1 MAKKEVAL
9 RKRQKIHKANHNIFI
24 VVAVAAFIAGF
35 SLVGATFLIKKII
48 FNQKVLSE
56 KNNTIST
63 LRQNNKNVPKLEE
76 DIKVLKTN
84 EALLSSKF
92 KSDQDPLTVVLDSL
106 PAQVNS
112 TALGSS
118 LKEKLLSVQGT
129 EIETLMVQNTDSE
142 ALIEESITAT
152 AENKISFAFKV
163 SSPRVNDLN
172 LVLRNLERS
181 IRVMHVDSLIIEQ
194 GEEKNWLTVEG
205 HTYYEPMLQAS
216 LKTKTVKAG
225 E

>member
-1 MAKKEVAL
+1 MAKKEVAI

-24 VVAVAAFIAGF
+24 VVAIAAFIAGF
-35 SLVGATFLIKKII
+35 SLVGATFLIKEIM
-48 FNQKVLSE
+48 FNNKVLSE
-56 KNNTIST
+56 KNNTISV
-63 LRQNNKNVPKLEE
+63 LRQNNENVPKLEQ

-92 KSDQDPLTVVLDSL
+92 KADQDPLTVVLDAL

-118 LKEKLLSVQGT
+118 LKEKLLSVQGV
-129 EIETLMVQNTDSE
+129 EIEKLMVQNTDSDE
-142 ALIEESITAT
+142 LVEESTM
-152 AENKISFAFKV
+152 AENRISFTFKV
-163 SSPRVNDLN
+163 SGSSVNDLN
-172 LVLRNLERS
+172 SILRNLEKS
-181 IRVMHVDSLIIEQ
+181 IRVMHIDSFIIEQ
-194 GEEKNWLTVEG
+194 GDEKNWLTVAG

>member
-106 PAQVNS
+106 PAQLNS

-181 IRVMHVDSLIIEQ
+181 IRVMHVDRLIIEQ
-194 GEEKNWLTVEG
+194 GDEKNWLTVEG

>member
-106 PAQVNS
+106 PAQLNS

-181 IRVMHVDSLIIEQ
+181 IRVMHVDRLIIEQ
-194 GEEKNWLTVEG
+194 GDEKNWLTIEG

>member
-1 MAKKEVAL
+1 MAKKEVAI
-9 RKRQKIHKANHNIFI
+9 RKRQKIYKANHNIFI
-24 VVAVAAFIAGF
+24 VVAIAAFIAGV
-35 SLVGATFLIKKII
+35 SLVGATFLIKEIV
-48 FNQKVLSE
+48 FNNKVLSE
-56 KNNTIST
+56 KNNTISA
-63 LRQNNKNVPKLEE
+63 LRQNNENVPKLEQ

-92 KSDQDPLTVVLDSL
+92 KADQDPLTVVLDAL

-118 LKEKLLSVQGT
+118 LKEKLLSVQGVS
-129 EIETLMVQNTDSE
+129 IENLAVQNTDSE
-142 ALIEESITAT
+142 ELVEESAAADNRISFTF
-152 AENKISFAFKV
+152 KIS
-163 SSPRVNDLN
+163 SSGINDLN

-181 IRVMHVDSLIIEQ
+181 IRVMHVDNFIIEQ

-216 LKTKTVKAG
+216 LKSKTVKAG

>member
-1 MAKKEVAL
+1 MAKKEVAI

-205 HTYYEPMLQAS
+205 HTYYEPMLSAS

>member
-1 MAKKEVAL
+1 MAKKEVAI

-106 PAQVNS
+106 PAQLNS

-142 ALIEESITAT
+142 GLIEESTTAT

-181 IRVMHVDSLIIEQ
+181 IRVMHVDRLIIEQ
-194 GEEKNWLTVEG
+194 GDEKNWLTIEG

>member
-1 MAKKEVAL
+1 MAKKEVAI

-24 VVAVAAFIAGF
+24 VVAIAAFIAGF
-35 SLVGATFLIKKII
+35 SLVGATFLIKEIM
-48 FNQKVLSE
+48 FNNKVLSE
-56 KNNTIST
+56 KNNTISV
-63 LRQNNKNVPKLEE
+63 LRQNNENVPKLEQ

-92 KSDQDPLTVVLDSL
+92 KADQDPLTVVLDAL

-118 LKEKLLSVQGT
+118 LKEKLLSVQGV
-129 EIETLMVQNTDSE
+129 EIEKLMVQNTDSDE
-142 ALIEESITAT
+142 LVEESTM
-152 AENKISFAFKV
+152 AENRISFTFKV
-163 SSPRVNDLN
+163 SGSSVNGLN
-172 LVLRNLERS
+172 SILRNLEKS
-181 IRVMHVDSLIIEQ
+181 IRVMHIDSFIIEQ
-194 GEEKNWLTVEG
+194 GDEKNWLTVAG
-205 HTYYEPMLQAS
+205 HTYYEPMLRAT

>member
-205 HTYYEPMLQAS
+205 HTYYEPMLSAS

>member
-1 MAKKEVAL
+1 MAKKEVAI

-142 ALIEESITAT
+142 ALIEESITTT

-205 HTYYEPMLQAS
+205 HTYYEPMLSAS